1 MCCLADSGDE
11 KMPEQKLE
19 VVVGTKELKDV
30 LDLALAVGTVIKQ
43 VMADGKVGL
52 EDVSTFLTLI
62 PAIGPAVEKID
73 QIPGELKDLTEA
85 ELAELVSHV
94 MAKLAV
100 DDARARGIIQA
111 SLNVAAAGFG
121 LVKAIMV
128 KSEPVPT
135 PA

>member
-1 MCCLADSGDE
+1 
-11 KMPEQKLE
+11 MPEQKLE